1 MKNRHI
7 NLQGRIYNIPIRI
20 VVLDKYPAIAPYVF
34 VTPTAT
40 MLIRQGQHV
49 DADGRI
55 KLPYLTDWKKGR
67 SNLKGLV
74 EIMCSG
80 NHTSEDL
87 GTIVHFSI

>member
-1 MKNRHI
+1 M
-7 NLQGRIYNIPIRI
+7 
-20 VVLDKYPAIAPYVF
+20 DKYPAIAPYVF

-40 MLIRQGQHV
+40 TLIRENV
-49 DADGRI
+49 ATADANGKVNLR
-55 KLPYLTDWKKGR
+55 YLIDWKKGL